1 MEIDGDRL
9 VGGAYFEKFVSW
21 YVVFRPATSEFVQN
35 AQFLNLWGEGIC
47 TSCTKKSFLE
57 IFLKKTIAIL
67 K

>member
-35 AQFLNLWGEGIC
+35 AQFLNLWGRV
-47 TSCTKKSFLE
+47 FVQVAQRNR
-57 IFLKKTIAIL
+57 F
-67 K
+67 